1 MYRKT
6 FAFLAAAALVA
17 ACGRGKD
24 QNAVA
29 DSLSRDLQMAPA
41 TGDQALKDVPAAPKP
56 AAPKPA
62 APKPAAP
69 KPVAALTLATGT
81 EIASASNHA
90 LNSWHDK
97 PGKPITATVGSDIR
111 GSDGRVVIPAGSIIH
126 LTVME
131 LKPAENTSQKDGI
144 IVLRVDHVRINGRAY
159 PLSADVTSVQHTLK
173 GRGVQAGDVAKVGA
187 GAAVGAIAGKIIGGN
202 TKGAVI
208 GGAVGAGA
216 GAAVASQTYDR
227 DVIVVPGAAI
237 IITLRQPLTL

>member
-1 MYRKT
+1 MVRKFMT
-6 FAFLAAAALVA
+6 ATLVVAAAALVA

-24 QNAVA
+24 QSAVA

-41 TGDQALKDVPAAPKP
+41 TGDQALKDVP
-56 AAPKPA
+56 
-62 APKPAAP
+62 KPAAP
-69 KPVAALTLATGT
+69 KPVAALTLPAGT
-81 EIASASNHA
+81 EIGTTSNGT

-97 PGKPITATVGSDIR
+97 PGKAISATVGSDIR
-111 GSDGRVVIPAGSIIH
+111 GKDGRVVIPAGSTIH
-126 LTVME
+126 LTVVT
-131 LKPAENTSQKDGI
+131 LKPAENKSSKDGV
-144 IVLRVDHVRINGRAY
+144 IVLTADHVTIKGKVY
-159 PLSADVTSVQHTLK
+159 TLFADVNSVEHTLK

-208 GGAVGAGA
+208 GGVVGAGA

-227 DVIVVPGAAI
+227 DVIVSPGARI